1 MSTDPSRTNKER
13 SMSLPG
19 ELQPGEFH
27 LQIEFSGLCLFV
39 RRRDALGVVNPTR
52 VTVLMPDARRQPNV
66 DVMRHHDGT
75 EAVPHSGYLRFD
87 LGDLMPRD
95 FPVAPN

>member
-1 MSTDPSRTNKER
+1 MN
-13 SMSLPG
+13 LPG

-66 DVMRHHDGT
+66 DVMRHHDLADWRRSANEGP
-75 EAVPHSGYLRFD
+75 EQCEYRERYEQAQAGRERKSQRVHGCPL
-87 LGDLMPRD
+87 
-95 FPVAPN
+95 